1 MRVGNSEY
9 EKYEV
14 KNLSFA
20 LDPDEEMF
28 IKNRG
33 GTQWLKHL
41 IHEKMNEWSTAY
53 SETLPKGYRVDFD
66 DALAMAHL
74 PHVTGSGESTDP
86 TELES
91 IHYRIVKSPEE
102 ACIEY
107 IYYWNFQLIP
117 THSYDYEPIYVYLK
131 DNLVKRLAFDL
142 WHYRTR
148 VLANASVFTICGP
161 WHSFLSRDRTHSQ
174 IERPLMRLDEA
185 VLGKW
190 YSRDPKARFVI
201 KHKLTD
207 PWLLHDWSTFRDERV
222 LPRAQGLF
230 VMTAE
235 DREVIENDE
244 RLECAI
250 NKESLTLFVKDIN
263 EFYRTGPQAD
273 QIIQSVPARERT
285 EDTLEAVRTSI
296 STTRQ
301 EILNQFEAAGYIKV
315 VDGNAVWA
323 SKGET
328 VRAMLRS
335 NLE

>member
-1 MRVGNSEY
+1 
-9 EKYEV
+9 
-14 KNLSFA
+14 
-20 LDPDEEMF
+20 
-28 IKNRG
+28 
-33 GTQWLKHL
+33 
-41 IHEKMNEWSTAY
+41 
-53 SETLPKGYRVDFD
+53 
-66 DALAMAHL
+66 
-74 PHVTGSGESTDP
+74 
-86 TELES
+86 
-91 IHYRIVKSPEE
+91 
-102 ACIEY
+102 
-107 IYYWNFQLIP
+107 
-117 THSYDYEPIYVYLK
+117 
-131 DNLVKRLAFDL
+131 
-142 WHYRTR
+142 
-148 VLANASVFTICGP
+148 
-161 WHSFLSRDRTHSQ
+161 
-174 IERPLMRLDEA
+174 
-185 VLGKW
+185 
-190 YSRDPKARFVI
+190 
-201 KHKLTD
+201 
-207 PWLLHDWSTFRDERV
+207 
-222 LPRAQGLF
+222 
-230 VMTAE
+230 MTAE

>member
-1 MRVGNSEY
+1 M
-9 EKYEV
+9 
-14 KNLSFA
+14 SFA
-20 LDPDEEMF
+20 LDPDEEIF

-53 SETLPKGYRVDFD
+53 SEILPKGYRVDFD

-91 IHYRIVKSPEE
+91 VYYRIVRSPRES
-102 ACIEY
+102 CIEY

-117 THSYDYEPIYVYLK
+117 THSYDYEPIYVYLR
-131 DNLVKRLAFDL
+131 DGLVKRVAFDF
-142 WHYRTR
+142 WHYKTKA
-148 VLANASVFTICGP
+148 LANASGFTICGP
-161 WHSFLSRDRTHSQ
+161 WHSFLSIDHSHSQ

-190 YSRDPKARFVI
+190 YARDPKARFVI

-222 LPRAQGLF
+222 LPCAQGLF
-230 VMTAE
+230 LMTAG
-235 DREVIENDE
+235 DREVMEYDE
-244 RLECAI
+244 RLQGAM
-250 NKESLTLFVKDIN
+250 NKVSLRLFVKDVD
-263 EFYRTGPQAD
+263 EFYRTRPHVD
-273 QIIQSVPARERT
+273 QIIQSVPARYRT
-285 EDTLEAVRTSI
+285 EDALEAVRRSI
-296 STTRQ
+296 SMTRR
-301 EILNQFEAAGYIKV
+301 ELLNQFDEAGYIKI
-315 VDGNAVWA
+315 VDGNVVWT
-323 SKGET
+323 SNGET
-328 VRAMLRS
+328 VRAMLSS

>member
-1 MRVGNSEY
+1 
-9 EKYEV
+9 V
-14 KNLSFA
+14 KSLSFA
-20 LDPDEEMF
+20 LDPDEEIF
-28 IKNRG
+28 VKNRG

-53 SETLPKGYRVDFD
+53 SEMLPKGYRVDFD
-66 DALAMAHL
+66 DALAMTHL

-91 IHYRIVKSPEE
+91 IYYRIAKSPEE
-102 ACIEY
+102 SCIEY
-107 IYYWNFQLIP
+107 IYYWNFQLVP

-131 DNLVKRLAFDL
+131 DDLVKRVAFDL
-142 WHYRTR
+142 WHYKARA
-148 VLANASVFTICGP
+148 LASASGFMICGP
-161 WHSFLSRDRTHSQ
+161 WHSFVSIDSSHSR

-185 VLGKW
+185 VLGRW
-190 YSRDPKARFVI
+190 YGRDPKARFVI

-244 RLECAI
+244 RLQGAI
-250 NKESLTLFVKDIN
+250 SRESLRLFVKDIN
-263 EFYRTGPQAD
+263 EFYRTGPQID
-273 QIIQSVPARERT
+273 QIIQSVPAKERT
-285 EDTLEAVRTSI
+285 DDSLEAVRTSI

-301 EILNQFEAAGYIKV
+301 EILSQFEEAGYIKMG
-315 VDGNAVWA
+315 DGNAFWT

-328 VRAMLRS
+328 IRAMLRS